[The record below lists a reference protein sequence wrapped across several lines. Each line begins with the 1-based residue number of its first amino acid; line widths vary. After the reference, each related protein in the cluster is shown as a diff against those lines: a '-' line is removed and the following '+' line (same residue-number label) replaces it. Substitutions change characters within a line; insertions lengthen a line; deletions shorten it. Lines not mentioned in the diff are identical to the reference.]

1 MGIPIIQIIM
11 ITGITL
17 MATFRFI
24 MILMAFIISTMGA
37 TLIITLVAILV
48 GVTVGEVALDRQAQ
62 GRASSAL
69 PWNAGSGLLRR
80 RMKRKLEKILSLPIR
95 DEKKMLILSL

>member
-11 ITGITL
+11 IMGITR
-17 MATFRFI
+17 MATFRSI
-24 MILMAFIISTMGA
+24 MILTAFIISIMGA

-62 GRASSAL
+62 GRAF
-69 PWNAGSGLLRR
+69 
-80 RMKRKLEKILSLPIR
+80 
-95 DEKKMLILSL
+95 

>member
-11 ITGITL
+11 IMGITR
-17 MATFRFI
+17 MATFRSI

-48 GVTVGEVALDRQAQ
+48 GATVGEVALDRQAQ
-62 GRASSAL
+62 SRAFSAL

-80 RMKRKLEKILSLPIR
+80 RMKRKPEKILSLPIR